1 MTALSAPAPVRV
13 SGAGWR
19 GFGRLLRTETAVWL
33 RDPGSWFFG
42 TLFPTVILV
51 GVGLA
56 IPGMRDPITD
66 APPDSPYYGIT
77 PIASFLPT
85 VLAMAI
91 GTLAIL
97 SLPVTFAG
105 FREKGVL
112 RRLSTTPMRPQAMVV
127 THLTINVVT
136 TIVGVALALVVGTI
150 VFDIVA
156 PLQLAVTVLA
166 FVLGMLTMFSL
177 GMLLAAVLPRASVA
191 NATGSLIYFPLL
203 FLAGLWTPGPIMPD
217 VLRDIGQFSPMG
229 AVAQA
234 MTVGWFGEGFPLLE
248 MIVMAVYTAVLLPLA
263 IKIFRWT

>member
-1 MTALSAPAPVRV
+1 MTTATAAPPLVRTA
-13 SGAGWR
+13 SGRR
-19 GFGRLLRTETAVWL
+19 GFGRLLRTETVVWL
-33 RDPGSWFFG
+33 RDASSWFFG

-51 GVGLA
+51 GVGMA

-77 PIASFLPT
+77 AVAAFLPT
-85 VLAMAI
+85 VLATAI
-91 GTLAIL
+91 GTLAVL

-112 RRLSTTPMRPQAMVV
+112 RRLSTTPMRPQAMV
-127 THLTINVVT
+127 TAHLTINVVT
-136 TIVGVALALVVGTI
+136 TIIGVALALVVGTV
-150 VFDIVA
+150 VFDVVA
-156 PLQLAVTVLA
+156 PAQLGVTLLA
-166 FVLGMLTMFSL
+166 FVLGLLTMFSL

-191 NATGSLIYFPLL
+191 NAVGSLIYFPLL

-217 VLRDIGQFSPMG
+217 LVREIGQYSPLG

-234 MTVGWFGEGFPLLE
+234 LTTGWFGEGFPLLQ
-248 MIVMAVYTAVLLPLA
+248 MVVMVVYTAVLLPLS